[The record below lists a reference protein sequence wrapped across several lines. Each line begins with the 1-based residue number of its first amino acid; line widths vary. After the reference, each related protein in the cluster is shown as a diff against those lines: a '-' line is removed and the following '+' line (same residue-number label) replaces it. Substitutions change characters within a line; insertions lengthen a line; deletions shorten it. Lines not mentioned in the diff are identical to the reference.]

1 MLQPDPIDRYLAQL
15 TPQARSNLLTELER
29 LEVCGAQMPGAAA
42 ILAKLRTEFRASG
55 QASSNRVANPSRYF
69 FAPLEP
75 LLVNGAPRHANT
87 GPILRGSLAPI

>member
-55 QASSNRVANPSRYF
+55 
-69 FAPLEP
+69 
-75 LLVNGAPRHANT
+75 
-87 GPILRGSLAPI
+87 